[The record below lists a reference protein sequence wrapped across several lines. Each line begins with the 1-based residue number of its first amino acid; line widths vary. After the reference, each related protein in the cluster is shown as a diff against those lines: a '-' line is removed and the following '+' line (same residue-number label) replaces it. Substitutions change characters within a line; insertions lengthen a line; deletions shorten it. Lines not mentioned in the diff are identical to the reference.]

1 VLRRDPCAYCGARAG
16 EAGTV
21 DHVVPKAAGARSW
34 RENLVGCCWRCNQ
47 AKNDRSL
54 LLFLLDRRGIGVSV

>member
-1 VLRRDPCAYCGARAG
+1 VLRRDPCAYCDARTG

-21 DHVVPKAAGARSW
+21 DHVAPKAAGERSW

-47 AKNDRSL
+47 AKSDTTL
-54 LLFLLDRRGIGVSV
+54 LVWLLDRPRIGAV